1 MAKTKKQKHK
11 ITMIS
16 RVILILVTLISIIFF
31 GMLLSTGLLPTKYIL
46 LVLIPYFLCLI
57 IGGIFQW
64 KQSIKS
70 GIKWFLNIISII
82 FIVVLSL
89 GISYMYKTFDFMGKI
104 GAKGYQ
110 TEEFYLLTLKDS
122 KINLLNDLKNDTVGF
137 YPVEQDSYI
146 NALKDMKSKLSA
158 TYKEY
163 QVFDKLG
170 QDLLDEKIP
179 AIFVSATQKDTLS
192 EEVEGFESKIKTI
205 STSTQKV
212 KTEIVTKEAN
222 VTDEPFNI
230 YISGIDIYGN
240 ITSVSRSDVNMIVT
254 VNPKTHKILLT
265 SIPRDYYVQLHGK
278 TGYKDKL
285 THAGVYGID
294 MSIQTLEDLLAVDI
308 NYYIRVNFT
317 TLINLVDAIGG
328 INVYSDKTLTPY
340 TNSSCKV
347 IQGNNHFNG
356 ACALAFSRERHAYT
370 EGDRH
375 RVKNQQDVLSAILK
389 KTLSSKTLVTK
400 YTKILESFGSSFQT
414 NMGSSKIYS
423 LVNMQ
428 LDSMPNWTI
437 ENYSVDGTGASELTY
452 SYPHQKLYVM
462 VPNQTTVTT
471 AKAKIDAIEKGE

>member
-11 ITMIS
+11 ITLIS
-16 RVILILVTLISIIFF
+16 RGFLILITLVSIVFF
-31 GMLLSTGLLPTKYIL
+31 GMLLSTGVLPTKYVL
-46 LVLIPYFLCLI
+46 MVLIPYFLCLI

-64 KQSIKS
+64 KESIKS
-70 GIKWFLNIISII
+70 GIKWTFNVISLL
-82 FIVVLSL
+82 FVVVLSL
-89 GISYMYKTFDFMGKI
+89 GIFYMYKTFDFMGKI
-104 GAKGYQ
+104 GAKDYQ
-110 TEEFYLLTLKDS
+110 TEEFYVMVLKDS
-122 KINLLNDLKNDTVGF
+122 DINSFTDLKNETVGI
-137 YPVEQDSYI
+137 YPVQQDSYA
-146 NALKDMKSKLSA
+146 NALKDIKGKLNA

-170 QDLLDEKIP
+170 EDLLDKTIP
-179 AIFVSATQKDTLS
+179 AIFVSASQKDTLN
-192 EEVEGFESKIKTI
+192 EEVDGFESKTKIINT
-205 STSTQKV
+205 TTQKV
-212 KTEIVTKEAN
+212 KTEVVTKEADVAN
-222 VTDEPFNI
+222 EPFSI
-230 YISGIDIYGN
+230 YISGIDIYGS

-254 VNPKTHKILLT
+254 VNPKTNKILLT
-265 SIPRDYYVQLHGK
+265 SIPRDYYVQLHGTK
-278 TGYKDKL
+278 GYKDKL

-294 MSIQTLEDLLAVDI
+294 MSIQTIEDLLDVDI

-328 INVYSDKTLTPY
+328 VDVYSDKTLTPH
-340 TNSSCKV
+340 TNKSCKV
-347 IQGNNHFNG
+347 VQGMNHFDG
-356 ACALAFSRERHAYT
+356 ACALAFSRERYAYV

-375 RVKNQQDVLSAILK
+375 RVKNQQDVLTAILK

-428 LDSMPNWTI
+428 LNKMPSWTI
-437 ENYSVDGTGASELTY
+437 ENYSVDGVGASELTY